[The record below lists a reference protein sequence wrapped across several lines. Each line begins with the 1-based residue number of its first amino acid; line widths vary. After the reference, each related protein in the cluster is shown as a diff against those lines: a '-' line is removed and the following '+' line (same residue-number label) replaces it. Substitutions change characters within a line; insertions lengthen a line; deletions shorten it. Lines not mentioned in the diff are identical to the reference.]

1 MNQLGKETMLALLK
15 TYEEAYYSGESKV
28 TDEEYDTLKAIYVE
42 QYGEYDFVPNEGEV
56 KHFVKTKHLC
66 PLKSLDKV
74 QITDEDKLRTEL
86 ERLWPVIIQP
96 KFDGL
101 SIEIQYIDNKLKFIT
116 RGNGETGDDVTAQC
130 MQIPDIEHLSK
141 LFTSDKQ
148 SYRAEILM
156 THDDFK
162 RINKQREEN
171 GEDPLS
177 NCRNGASGML
187 RNIDVSKIDGL
198 TVILYEELS
207 STKAESDDI
216 NDMKL
221 LEQDYDS
228 DNIRVTPYIKPK
240 DVDEAIK
247 FLNTLEETR
256 EAIDYDIDGWVV
268 KSNKENSLE
277 LFGGYTGHHPKNAIA
292 VKGEAKG
299 AWTPIKSITWQVGK
313 ESITPVA
320 ELEPIEIDGSIISR
334 ATLHN
339 GSFVKAIGLD
349 RIYTTGRKTMV
360 KVIKANDVIPR
371 IIEVKHEPYT
381 DPVSKER
388 GSGFVLITYPDKC
401 PVCGADTAI
410 KESDSDSEILVCTGE
425 FCTAK
430 LQARILQMCS
440 RDGLDITGMSEGTI
454 KKILDTYDIA
464 SPCAILTATKEDIL
478 ELDGFAEKSA
488 QKLYDAIQKAIKEQ
502 PINKVMYAS
511 AVPLLGKSASKDICE
526 HYSIEEL
533 TAIYKSTN
541 EEAIKSLL
549 KVKDIGE
556 TTAKSLIANKATVKE
571 LYDHIAKVTD
581 IKKTITNKATNQL
594 VFCITGQREPFKT
607 IIEQAG
613 HRVAST
619 VTKKTTAL
627 INSNNDKSSKA
638 IKARELG
645 INIITDEEE
654 LRFFI
659 DLLARREE

>member
-1 MNQLGKETMLALLK
+1 MNQLGKEAMLALLK
-15 TYEEAYYSGESKV
+15 TYEEAYYSGEAKV

-56 KHFVKTKHLC
+56 EHFVKTKHLY

-74 QITDEDKLRTEL
+74 QVTDENKLRTEL

-156 THDDFK
+156 THDDLK

-171 GEDPLS
+171 GADLLS
-177 NCRNGASGML
+177 NCRNGAAGML

-198 TVILYEELS
+198 TVMLYEELN
-207 STKAESDDI
+207 STKSESDDI
-216 NDMKL
+216 DDMKL

-228 DNIRVTPYIKPK
+228 DNIRVTPYKKPK
-240 DVDEAIK
+240 DIDEAIK

-256 EAIDYDIDGWVV
+256 EVIDYDIDGWVV

-277 LFGGYTGHHPKNAIA
+277 LFGGYTGHHPKNAFA

-320 ELEPIEIDGSIISR
+320 ELEPVEIDGSIISR

-339 GSFVKAIGLD
+339 VSFLKAMNLNY
-349 RIYTTGRKTMV
+349 IYYKGKDNPVSKV

-371 IIEVKHEPYT
+371 IIEVKHPMEMTKPIL
-381 DPVSKER
+381 SE
-388 GSGFVLITYPDKC
+388 SNITIESCTAPSKC
-401 PVCGADTAI
+401 PVCGADTTI
-410 KESDSDSEILVCTGE
+410 KESDSDSEILVCTGD

-430 LQARILQMCS
+430 LQARMLQMCS
-440 RDGLDITGMSEGTI
+440 RDGLDITGMSEGTA
-454 KKILDTYDIA
+454 KKFLDTYDMYT
-464 SPCAILTATKEDIL
+464 PCAILTATKEHIL

-511 AVPLLGKSASKDICE
+511 AVPLIGKSASKDICE

-533 TAIYKSTN
+533 TVIYKSSD

-571 LYDHIAKVTD
+571 LYDSIAKVTD
-581 IKKTITNKATNQL
+581 IKSNKPQVSNQF

-607 IIEQAG
+607 IIEENG
-613 HRVAST
+613 HKVSSS
-619 VTKKTTAL
+619 VSKKTTAL
-627 INSNNDKSSKA
+627 VNANNEQSSKA
-638 IKARELG
+638 IKAMEL
-645 INIITDEEE
+645 NLPIITTVEE
-654 LRFFI
+654 LNSFI
-659 DLLARREE
+659 QKNN